1 MSDKWADISENRGF
15 YRKKI
20 GFKIKF
26 GTVIV
31 VWMMR

>member
-15 YRKKI
+15 YPQKVS
-20 GFKIKF
+20 FKIKF